1 MERNGFKYLMRSA
14 VYATYNV
21 SHFCKYAAK
30 AKVHILLWTWSI
42 APFVNSRN
50 KEHPTHPRKYHT
62 VGAETDMREKQP
74 LHEVVI
80 RGG

>member
-1 MERNGFKYLMRSA
+1 MVLNIFCVMHA

-30 AKVHILLWTWSI
+30 TKVHILLWTWSI
-42 APFVNSRN
+42 AKFVNSRN
-50 KEHPTHPRKYHT
+50 KEHPPPKYHT

-74 LHEVVI
+74 LHEVVAL
-80 RGG
+80 GG